1 MRARTLS
8 VGAIACTVILVAAAC
23 TKSSTKTTTSSAQ
36 AFIKGGTLHVALLS
50 DVTAGFDP
58 NREYYTIGFSYL
70 RDIMRT
76 LLSYRSLPGA
86 PGNVPAP
93 DLAADQPTVTNN
105 AMTWTFKLRPGVKF
119 GPPLDRPITCA
130 DFQTAFT
137 REASKTVAAGYA
149 FYYSVIQG
157 FDDVTSGKARSV
169 SGVQCPDPN
178 TVVFQLTQPTG
189 DFDYRV
195 TLPATAPLPAEAT
208 KGHDQDYGRFLV
220 PSGCYM
226 WQGEDQVDFSSARP
240 TAPGGYQPGKSIT
253 MVRNPDWDPATD
265 PIRKCYL
272 DQIDISIG
280 GDPSDLYNKVQQG
293 SLDFV
298 DDDPQT
304 AAALKTFRADP
315 TLSKQILPGSGET
328 QTYGT
333 DATSYVA
340 MNLQVAPF
348 DDIHV
353 RKAVNWIINKDAFL
367 RLAGGPDFGEV
378 ATHVAP
384 PSMSG
389 ALPATYNPYATPGN
403 RGDLT
408 KAKAEMMQSKY
419 DTNHD
424 GICDASACQDVF
436 SVGNSADP
444 FPAQDASVASDLA
457 KIGIHLKTRALDTG
471 TMYNLLGTPAR
482 KVAIGLNA
490 AWAKDYA
497 DLLTFIK
504 PLFDGR
510 TISPSGNVNYSMVND
525 PTVNAD
531 IDKCAAQTGAA
542 RATCW
547 DGVDTYL
554 MENVVPWAPTIW
566 QVTHYVVS
574 NRIARFAYTQFA
586 ASSALDAIA
595 LTPAAAKES

>member
-1 MRARTLS
+1 MLS
-8 VGAIACTVILVAAAC
+8 LVALASVAMIVAAAC
-23 TKSSTKTTTSSAQ
+23 GKSNKSTTTTPPQ
-36 AFIKGGTLHVALLS
+36 QNFTKGGTLQVALES
-50 DVTAGFDP
+50 DVEAGMDP
-58 NREYYTIGFSYL
+58 QREYYTIGFSYL
-70 RDIMRT
+70 QMMART
-76 LLSYRSLPGA
+76 LLTYQPLAGNA
-86 PGNVPAP
+86 GNVPVP
-93 DLAADQPTVTNN
+93 DLAASLPTITNN

-119 GPPLDRPITCA
+119 GPPLNRPITCA
-130 DFQTAFT
+130 DFQTAMK
-137 REASKTVAAGYA
+137 REATTAVAAPYS
-149 FYYSVIQG
+149 FYYTDIQG
-157 FDDVTSGKARSV
+157 FSDYAAGKATDI

-178 TVVFQLTQPTG
+178 TVVYQLTTPTG
-189 DFDYRV
+189 DFNYRV
-195 TLPATAPLPAEAT
+195 TLPASAPVPAEAI

-595 LTPAAAKES
+595 LAPAAAKES